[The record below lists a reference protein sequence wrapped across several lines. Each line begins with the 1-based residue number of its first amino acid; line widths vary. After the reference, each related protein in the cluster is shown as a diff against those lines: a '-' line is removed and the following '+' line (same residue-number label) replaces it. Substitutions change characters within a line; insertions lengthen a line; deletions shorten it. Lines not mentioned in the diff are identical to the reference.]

1 MIRIFTKPEILFNPK
16 INKKELI
23 EKLVCGKAE
32 DNASE
37 PPDKGKES
45 KKFIDK
51 VADDFIPGLKFIR
64 ECHKKNIEITIENE
78 KPWYQRIYY
87 KILKKLNYQIDK
99 STYGRFIKYHIN
111 MFFRSI
117 MMSDYKINQIK
128 RELEGEYDTKKNS
141 ENIFDKWFDDK
152 DIEYYSRLLKYRCDV
167 AIPICIFISVL
178 IIYNNKMLKEY
189 YFHAIIFTFMVL
201 PIYVPYLC
209 YTKYQE
215 IKSMLIL
222 VDKIMRLN
230 KESKATTDRAL
241 YWIFGNY
248 KIIWEYSSI
257 NPKSIIRKYKEEK
270 IQRTL

>member
-1 MIRIFTKPEILFNPK
+1 MNCILLFENMIRIFTKPEILFNPK

-128 RELEGEYDTKKNS
+128 ENWKGNMIRKKTP
-141 ENIFDKWFDDK
+141 K
-152 DIEYYSRLLKYRCDV
+152 
-167 AIPICIFISVL
+167 
-178 IIYNNKMLKEY
+178 IY
-189 YFHAIIFTFMVL
+189 
-201 PIYVPYLC
+201 
-209 YTKYQE
+209 
-215 IKSMLIL
+215 
-222 VDKIMRLN
+222 
-230 KESKATTDRAL
+230 
-241 YWIFGNY
+241 
-248 KIIWEYSSI
+248 SI
-257 NPKSIIRKYKEEK
+257 NGLMIKILNII
-270 IQRTL
+270 LGC